1 MGAGCSVQR
10 GDHPL
15 SPKLPQRIHFHTSFE
30 TCEQPKSQS
39 STPITAP
46 TSSHL
51 PTSSAFEVVAHVNN
65 IVKKVTSDTFDNSYS
80 YENDDAVEIGAITNY
95 DESDVAERSTYN
107 MSADIVFEAVDN
119 GDLRMIEKCIE
130 TNTSLL
136 LFDDSGQS
144 LLHRAVKMQQYKIL
158 RALLSAPGIDVD
170 IPNVDF
176 ATALHVACAG
186 KDVEAVKILLEAG
199 CNVNAQDASGRT
211 VLLVAAIYQAV
222 EILPLLLTSEGLD
235 PDLSDNRGLTAVHIA
250 AIRGDLSALD
260 VLLSHGASVD
270 AASGKGCTALHY
282 ACKGGHIDMVK
293 YLLSKAG
300 ASVHVQDVANASP
313 LHYAVEQQHERIVK
327 MLLKCGASVHL
338 VDSAGRTPLYEALA
352 AHNTGIA
359 SAILAAGARVNVVD
373 SEGVSP
379 LYFAA
384 REGQLPLV
392 VLLVNA
398 SANVNMPNRPCTDGS
413 LLRPASES
421 QEEAEETEGTPQAV
435 EEKEEVPTVL
445 SSALK
450 YTLTALHVASL
461 FGFGD
466 IVEYLLQQGADIGQ
480 TGGNALTALH
490 FAALA
495 RDEEIIKL
503 LLRFGADMNARDV
516 QEQSALEYLTSL
528 LPESL
533 STFENV
539 AKEFAA
545 GVSAPQKTADKQAT
559 AEEEDEVHDSK
570 LSQPLFSSQECE
582 LLRDIFGQAV
592 CENLSSTEW
601 KVRENGVQLLRTDLE
616 AVSDSVTL
624 LLKLAGLMKVVTG
637 LAKDKV
643 SGPFLLA
650 LQCVEGGLAH
660 NTFDEIPGDELLKM
674 LQAADILPL
683 LLHKCED
690 VNGRGGRRC
699 LQLLLSL
706 CHVKQ
711 IGPVFVAST
720 IGQTFFASVDHY
732 KKTPSSK
739 NGRALYAQL
748 KLISRIV
755 SDFDPNLLGPVLT
768 PQELIS
774 RLLVLSEHSNNKIRQ
789 LAIETIARL
798 DHCCSVLAN
807 SDMQSL
813 KPAVRD
819 AIIAQSQKLGPTIV
833 TVPEHQNANVSSSQN
848 KNVIDGDVEDWVG
861 VVKLCSSENWIE
873 REQGLKTFGNMVI
886 RTRSLAAL
894 IEKCGTTSQM
904 VEPLQNGLL
913 DATLAVYLTAI
924 DVCKSVL
931 EHPDMPTIRTSFPV
945 AKLLRIVIDRCY
957 DSSSRIKTRSQ
968 EFLLR
973 VASLPSVGA
982 AVVCNECIQQ
992 HSAKS
997 LIGRLAVC
1005 TEMVRTIPLEERVD
1019 GAGFCFVHLMQFAC
1033 ESMNSKDAKTR
1044 SAAMKL
1050 IEALYEQTKDEQA
1063 VCSAISELRP
1073 SLKKAIVKRL
1083 FNVDTVGATEP
1094 SQVAGGDSPS
1104 SATATTV
1111 PKTNGTSY
1119 DHNDGAVGSLPKA
1132 AALAPDVEQRAG
1144 PLIDI
1149 YGYDVISCFMST
1161 TWSHREA
1168 ALLHIQSRLS
1178 SLFSDSNSSVSPSIL
1193 MQSLSFILSAAF
1205 RDPVVNV
1212 YFSALSLFRVILD
1225 SARAFVSVPELLK
1238 WTTFLM
1244 PFLVQRLADN
1254 NAKVRGSTQQIFQL
1268 LMGSSFLSSK
1278 KEVLIEVLLDGVKSE
1293 KGSAGL
1299 VSRFALIYDLAQR
1312 ASDQGDIQQHV
1323 SHLMSAVNV
1332 ACCHAVDAVRQAGAR
1347 IYLLLKQN
1355 VGASVDSYLSSDIPE
1370 GRLSMLVGPATGV
1383 RPSTAKLSRPKT
1395 AAEGLTPRSADLLR
1409 APLPDSVKRVFG
1421 DEVMALLQSEDP
1433 NSKQTA
1439 LNMIKAKIHL
1449 YASASYSG
1457 AASSSA
1463 VEASKDMFECLCAI
1477 LKNILPDCD
1486 ATSFIISLKML
1497 KHSVPSLS
1505 NGLSSFELHFY
1516 IGSLITAVL
1525 TRTIEDNNVKIH
1537 READKFL
1544 LFLCRLQRVGSDA
1557 VCRNVFKLL
1566 EKAATSAS
1574 AKDRHCILR
1583 LCNVLSNVMDEFGNI
1598 LIHQELFMKE
1608 ALSVLSRLIDREE
1621 RSINKIVHQVF
1632 HSVYNCDTARVGRII
1647 ESLDGPARILW
1658 RKRVIEMEKEADD
1671 GLMQVKGM
1679 TLNSGYVKPPSGK
1692 KKMHVHHSDD
1702 APLTA
1707 VGTEPQ
1713 RSPRGNADD
1722 LAPPLTNSRYAAFS
1736 AQSATPTA
1744 DIAVGADSTRTLT
1757 PGRPPS
1763 VPSLLTRRQNS
1774 AERNGDLLD
1783 ASLNRSGAPSPRTT
1797 SPRTTS
1803 PFTTSPRQFSASPS
1817 RATYVPQ
1824 FLQEVPSDPVIHD
1837 TPFLGKFS
1845 VEATNVPQ
1853 VHSYAGMQGV
1863 TPLHSDVQAVPVAAV
1878 SEADAK
1884 AAYVPTVRSVVPRRL
1899 PSLPKP
1905 V

>member
-1 MGAGCSVQR
+1 MGGGCSVQR

-15 SPKLPQRIHFHTSFE
+15 SPKLPPRIHFHASFE

-39 STPITAP
+39 STSINAP
-46 TSSHL
+46 TSSAL
-51 PTSSAFEVVAHVNN
+51 DVAHVNN
-65 IVKKVTSDTFDNSYS
+65 IVKKVTSDTFDDNYS

-119 GDLRMIEKCIE
+119 GDLRVIEQCIE
-130 TNTSLL
+130 TNTSVL

-144 LLHRAVKMQQYKIL
+144 ILHRAVKMQQYKIL

-176 ATALHVACAG
+176 ATALHVACAC

-211 VLLVAAIYQAV
+211 VLLVAAIYQAAD
-222 EILPLLLTSEGLD
+222 ILPLLLTCEGLD
-235 PDLSDNRGLTAVHIA
+235 PNLSDNRGLTAVHIA
-250 AIRGDLSALD
+250 VIRGDLSALD

-282 ACKGGHIDMVK
+282 ACKGGHIEMVK

-327 MLLKCGASVHL
+327 ILLKCGASVHS

-352 AHNTGIA
+352 AHNTAIA
-359 SAILAAGARVNVVD
+359 SAILGASARVNVVD

-398 SANVNMPNRPCTDGS
+398 GANVNMPNRPCTDGS
-413 LLRPASES
+413 LLRPATGRPEDT
-421 QEEAEETEGTPQAV
+421 EEAEGAPQAGDDV
-435 EEKEEVPTVL
+435 NEEVSTVL

-480 TGGNALTALH
+480 AGGNALTALH

-495 RDEEIIKL
+495 RDEDIIKL

-528 LPESL
+528 LPESV

-539 AKEFAA
+539 AKEFVA
-545 GVSAPQKTADKQAT
+545 GVSAPPKSAIKQAI
-559 AEEEDEVHDSK
+559 AEDEDEVHDSK
-570 LSQPLFSSQECE
+570 LAQPLFLSQECD

-592 CENLSSTEW
+592 CESLSSTEW
-601 KVRENGVQLLRTDLE
+601 KVRENGVQLLQTDLE
-616 AVSDSVTL
+616 AVTDSVTL

-643 SGPFLLA
+643 SGTFLLA
-650 LQCVEGGLAH
+650 LQCVEHGLAH

-720 IGQTFFASVDHY
+720 IGQTFLASVDHY
-732 KKTPSSK
+732 KKAPSSK
-739 NGRALYAQL
+739 SGRALYAQL
-748 KLISRIV
+748 KLVSRLV
-755 SDFDPNLLGPVLT
+755 ADFEPQLLGPVLT
-768 PQELIS
+768 PQALTS

-798 DHCCSVLAN
+798 DHCCSVLTN

-819 AIIAQSQKLGPTIV
+819 AIVAHSQKLGPTIV
-833 TVPEHQNANVSSSQN
+833 TVPEYQNANVSSSQS
-848 KNVIDGDVEDWVG
+848 KNVGDCDVEEWAG
-861 VVKLCSSENWIE
+861 VVNMCSSENWIE
-873 REQGLKTFGNMVI
+873 REQGLKTFGNIII
-886 RTRSLAAL
+886 RTRSLATV
-894 IEKCGTTSQM
+894 IEKCGTTSQL
-904 VEPLQNGLL
+904 VEPLQNALL

-931 EHPDMPTIRTSFPV
+931 EHPDMPTVRASFPV
-945 AKLLRIVIDRCY
+945 AELLRIVIDRCY
-957 DSSSRIKTRSQ
+957 DSSSRIRTRSQ
-968 EFLLR
+968 EFLVR

-982 AVVCNECIQQ
+982 AVVCNECIEQQ
-992 HSAKS
+992 SAKS

-1005 TEMVRTIPLEERVD
+1005 TEMVRSIPLEERMD
-1019 GAGFCFVHLMQFAC
+1019 GSGFCFVHLMQFAC
-1033 ESMNSKDAKTR
+1033 ESMKSKDAKTR

-1050 IEALYEQTKDEQA
+1050 IEGLYEQTKDEQA

-1083 FNVDTVGATEP
+1083 FNVDSVGGTEP
-1094 SQVAGGDSPS
+1094 SHDGGGESPS
-1104 SATATTV
+1104 SAKATTA
-1111 PKTNGTSY
+1111 PKSSGTSF
-1119 DHNDGAVGSLPKA
+1119 DQHDGAVSSLPKA

-1168 ALLHIQSRLS
+1168 ALLHIQSRIS
-1178 SLFSDSNSSVSPSIL
+1178 SLFSGSNSSVSPSIL
-1193 MQSLSFILSAAF
+1193 MQSLSFVLSAAF

-1212 YFSALSLFRVILD
+1212 YFSALSVFRVVLD
-1225 SARAFVSVPELLK
+1225 SASTFVSVADLLK
-1238 WTTFLM
+1238 WTTYLM

-1278 KEVLIEVLLDGVKSE
+1278 KEVLIEILLDGVKSE

-1355 VGASVDSYLSSDIPE
+1355 VGVSVDVYLSSDIPD
-1370 GRLSMLVGPATGV
+1370 GRLSMLVGPATGA
-1383 RPSTAKLSRPKT
+1383 RPTTAKLSRPKT
-1395 AAEGLTPRSADLLR
+1395 AAAADGLTPRSADLLR

-1433 NSKQTA
+1433 NSKQNA
-1439 LNMIKAKIHL
+1439 LNTIKAKIQL
-1449 YASASYSG
+1449 YSSASYSG

-1477 LKNILPDCD
+1477 LKHILPDCD
-1486 ATSFIISLKML
+1486 ATSFILSLKML
-1497 KHSVPSLS
+1497 KQSVPSLS

-1544 LFLCRLQRVGSDA
+1544 FFLCRLQRVGSEA
-1557 VCRNVFKLL
+1557 VCRNVLKLL
-1566 EKAATSAS
+1566 EKAASSAS
-1574 AKDRHCILR
+1574 AKDRQSILR

-1598 LIHQELFMKE
+1598 LIHQESFMKE

-1692 KKMHVHHSDD
+1692 KKVQAQHSDE
-1702 APLTA
+1702 ASLTA

-1713 RSPRGNADD
+1713 KSPRENAEAK
-1722 LAPPLTNSRYAAFS
+1722 LVNSRYAAFS
-1736 AQSATPTA
+1736 TQSATAAP
-1744 DIAVGADSTRTLT
+1744 DFAVAADSIRT

-1774 AERNGDLLD
+1774 AERNGELVD
-1783 ASLNRSGAPSPRTT
+1783 APHNRSGAPSPRTL

-1803 PFTTSPRQFSASPS
+1803 PLTTSPRQFSPSPS
-1817 RATYVPQ
+1817 RSTYVPQ
-1824 FLQEVPSDPVIHD
+1824 FLQEFPSDPVVQD
-1837 TPFLGKFS
+1837 SPFLGKFS
-1845 VEATNVPQ
+1845 VEATQ
-1853 VHSYAGMQGV
+1853 LHHSYAEMQNV
-1863 TPLHSDVQAVPVAAV
+1863 APLHGDYQAVPAAAV
-1878 SEADAK
+1878 PESETK
-1884 AAYVPTVRSVVPRRL
+1884 AAYVPSVRSVVPRRL